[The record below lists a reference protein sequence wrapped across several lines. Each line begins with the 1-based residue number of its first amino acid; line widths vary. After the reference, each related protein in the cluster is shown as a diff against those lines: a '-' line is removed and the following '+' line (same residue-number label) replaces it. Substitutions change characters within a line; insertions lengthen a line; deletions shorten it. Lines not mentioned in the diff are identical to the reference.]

1 MINKININFI
11 YDIYIMYNLYNI
23 YKNDYNHILSTQI
36 GGSLNFVSY
45 LKLDLD
51 KIKARNK
58 ELIKKKWIDKLST
71 KQKQYLNFRKGP
83 PSLINKDGLF
93 GFPDISNYLIN
104 PDSFNEININNLS
117 SYLNIYQLKTK
128 WDMIPLNNITK
139 DLTDLL
145 TKIQKQRIK
154 AIQKYIKTEDSIF
167 KKGIYTNDT
176 IYRIQGMPIKGDI
189 IKNCTSWSLYPQ
201 EGFCGGSRECHLYI
215 TKIPKNL
222 KVVYL
227 ENDSK
232 DKNLNIFKDFGNYEF
247 EFLLPRNIKFK
258 TIKTTTKKLL
268 NRRFNVINEK
278 RNHNYI
284 KLFIHNI
291 KIIDKVKDD
300 GFPKIDTVKLVVPM
314 K

>member
-1 MINKININFI
+1 
-11 YDIYIMYNLYNI
+11 MYNLYNI
-23 YKNDYNHILSTQI
+23 YKNDYINIISLQT
-36 GGSLNFVSY
+36 GGAFDFVSY

-51 KIKARNK
+51 KIKTRNK

-71 KQKQYLNFRKGP
+71 KQKQYLNFRKGY

-93 GFPDISNYLIN
+93 GFPEMTNYLIN
-104 PDSFNEININNLS
+104 PDSFNEIYINNLS

-128 WDMIPLNNITK
+128 WDMIHLNNITK

-145 TKIQKQRIK
+145 TNIQKRRIK
-154 AIQKYIKTEDSIF
+154 AIQKYIKIEDSIF
-167 KKGIYTNDT
+167 KKGIYANDT
-176 IYRIQGMPIKGDI
+176 IYRIQGMPIKGDV

-201 EGFCGGSRECHLYI
+201 KGFCGGGKECHLYI

-232 DKNLNIFKDFGNYEF
+232 DKNLSVFKDFDIYEF

-258 TIKTTTKKLL
+258 IIKTITKKFL
-268 NRRFNVINEK
+268 NKRFQDKNEK

-284 KLFIHNI
+284 KLFIHTI
-291 KIIDKVKDD
+291 KIIGTVKDD
-300 GFPKIDTVKLVVPM
+300 NFSKFDIVKLVIP
-314 K
+314 KSTN

>member
-1 MINKININFI
+1 
-11 YDIYIMYNLYNI
+11 MYNLYNI
-23 YKNDYNHILSTQI
+23 YKNDYNKILSTQI
-36 GGSLNFVSY
+36 GGSFNFVSY

-51 KIKARNK
+51 KIKKRNK

-71 KQKQYLNFRKGP
+71 QQKQYLNFRKGP

-104 PDSFNEININNLS
+104 PDSFNEINIDNLS
-117 SYLNIYQLKTK
+117 SYLNIYQLRTK
-128 WDMIPLNNITK
+128 WDMIRLNNITK

-145 TKIQKQRIK
+145 TNIQKRRIK
-154 AIQKYIKTEDSIF
+154 AIQKYIKIEDSIF

-189 IKNCTSWSLYPQ
+189 IKNCTSWSLYPL
-201 EGFCGGSRECHLYI
+201 EGFCGVSKECHLYI
-215 TKIPKNL
+215 TMIPKNL

-232 DKNLNIFKDFGNYEF
+232 DKNLSIFKEFRKYEF

-268 NRRFNVINEK
+268 NIRFHLKNEK

-284 KLFIHNI
+284 KLFIHKI

-300 GFPKIDTVKLVVPM
+300 SFPKIDAVRLVVPI